1 MMIDHISNYTTLN
14 NDVKMPWLGLG
25 VNNIKGPSI
34 GKAIKYALDAG
45 YRSID
50 TATLYGN
57 ESGVG
62 KAIKESHVP
71 REEIFITTK
80 LWTSTNNEQAVL
92 KAFDKSR
99 KNLDTDYI
107 DLYLINSPV
116 HNYAEAWHTMTS
128 LYEKGLIRAIG
139 VSNFNIQHL
148 ENLKSVSNIIPAVNQ
163 VEYHPWLTQE
173 KLLEYCKKESIQME
187 AWSPLCRGEMI
198 EDKTIISLSSKYS
211 KTPAQIVLRWDLE
224 NGVVTIPKSV
234 KEKRIIEN
242 ANIFDFMLSQE
253 DVQTINQLNKNRR
266 WMWSYG
272 L

>member
-1 MMIDHISNYTTLN
+1 MINSINDFTVLN
-14 NDVKMPWLGLG
+14 NGIKMPWLGLG
-25 VNNIKGPSI
+25 VNNIKGI
-34 GKAIKYALDAG
+34 NVTKAINYALSAG

-50 TATLYGN
+50 TATMYGN
-57 ESGVG
+57 EAGVG
-62 KAIKESHVP
+62 KAIKESSIP

-80 LWTSTNNEQAVL
+80 LWTSTQNEKAVL

-99 KNLDTDYI
+99 KNLDSDYI

-116 HNYAEAWHTMTS
+116 HNYAEAWSTMTD
-128 LYEKGLIRAIG
+128 LYNKGLIKAIG

-148 ENLKSVSNIIPAVNQ
+148 DTLKSISNVIPAVNQ

-173 KLLEYCKKESIQME
+173 KLMEYCKNEGIQME
-187 AWSPLCRGEMI
+187 AWSPLCRGEI
-198 EDKTIISLSSKYS
+198 LDDKTIISLSSKYG
-211 KTPAQIVLRWDLE
+211 KTPAQIVLRWDLQ
-224 NGVVTIPKSV
+224 NSVVTIPKSI

-242 ANIFDFMLSQE
+242 ANIFDFNLSEE
-253 DVQTINQLNKNRR
+253 DILVINELNKNKR